1 VPADVSQRIDCVP
14 VEGLAACFAVS
25 SRYRDRAREGP
36 APVVEVYGFI
46 PGIHSRWG
54 PQVYG
59 RDRLD
64 RFASD
69 RIVIV
74 TNSSYSPITR
84 RHLDHLERTFGV
96 RVGKLTIAGHSGAG
110 NCCHWEMRGAAR
122 VWVEG
127 GLNATARDLGPRIH
141 RVILNDVVANLKEE
155 LFGPL
160 RDAGV
165 PIVGYISSYRQPLSE
180 VTLQVLEGHYA
191 PLPRCT
197 EYYLAGPVCP
207 YVRR

>member
-1 VPADVSQRIDCVP
+1 VDCVP
-14 VEGLAACFAVS
+14 VEDLAACFAVS
-25 SRYRDRAREGP
+25 SRHHGHHRDGP
-36 APVVEVYGFI
+36 PPVVDVYGFI

-59 RDRLD
+59 RDRLH
-64 RFASD
+64 RFAGD

-74 TNSSYSPITR
+74 TNTSYSPITH
-84 RHLDHLERTFGV
+84 RHLEYVERSFGV
-96 RVGKLTIAGHSGAG
+96 KIGKVTIAGHSGAG
-110 NCCHWEMRGAAR
+110 NCCHWETRGAAR

-127 GLNATARDLGPRIH
+127 GLNATARDLGLRIN

-160 RDAGV
+160 RDSGI
-165 PIVGYISSYRQPLSE
+165 PIVGYISSYRQPLAG

-197 EYYLAGPVCP
+197 EYYLASAYCP
-207 YVRR
+207 SVRR